1 MADDHMPPSN
11 SQYPVAE
18 AELHYKS
25 LTDLFKFLVTLAAV
39 FIGLFTTVGL
49 YLGYKDMAAM
59 RAEVR
64 QNLLDAKGDM
74 RQNMSDVKA
83 DTKTVVDNTRDDAKT
98 SIESA
103 KNATGA
109 QMSQIR
115 GQSASIALAGC

>member
-1 MADDHMPPSN
+1 MADDQTPPSN
-11 SQYPVAE
+11 SQYPISE

-49 YLGYKDMAAM
+49 YLGYKDMSAM

-64 QNLLDAKGDM
+64 QNLLDAKADM

-83 DTKTVVDNTRDDAKT
+83 NTKQRKHAVASGVITR
-98 SIESA
+98 SYW
-103 KNATGA
+103 
-109 QMSQIR
+109 QR
-115 GQSASIALAGC
+115 L